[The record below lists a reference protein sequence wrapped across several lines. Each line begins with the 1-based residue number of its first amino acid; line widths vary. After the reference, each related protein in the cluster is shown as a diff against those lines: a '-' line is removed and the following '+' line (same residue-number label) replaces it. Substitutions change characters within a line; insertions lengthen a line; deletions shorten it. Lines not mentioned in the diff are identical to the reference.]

1 MNLTIKLF
9 LLFLCTTC
17 YGARSVKCDDTK
29 SVEIY
34 MRPAFA
40 TVLNFPV
47 KPEQVII
54 GGKSQVS
61 IEYIRNDLALTPLTS
76 NSKTNIFVYM
86 QGRRCGFNLR
96 MSTQNFDSLVNIRDP
111 EESKMKVRMQ

>member
-1 MNLTIKLF
+1 MRLMFKLI
-9 LLFLCTTC
+9 LLLSEPLCFA
-17 YGARSVKCDDTK
+17 ARAVKCDDTK

-34 MRPAFA
+34 MRPSFA
-40 TVLNFPV
+40 TVLNCPV
-47 KPEQVII
+47 KPEQVIV

-61 IEYIRNDLALTPLTS
+61 IEYIKSDLALTPLSS

-96 MSTQNFDSLVNIRDP
+96 ISEQNFDSLVNIRDP
-111 EESKMKVRMQ
+111 EESKMKVRLQ